1 MTYTVSESARKSGI
15 GAHTL
20 RFYDRQGLLPFV
32 ERDSNGIRKFK
43 EEDFE
48 WLQII
53 KNLKATGV
61 SIKKIKEYIDLCFIG
76 DAALEQRLK
85 FVQEHKIKIT
95 RQMKELEDFM
105 KFIDWKIWY
114 YNTAIEAGTESVH
127 YQSDV
132 VEYGVI
138 PEKT

>member
-1 MTYTVSESARKSGI
+1 MTYTVGEASKKSGI

-20 RFYDRQGLLPFV
+20 RFYDRQGLFPFV

-43 EEDFE
+43 EEDLE

-53 KNLKATGV
+53 KNLKSTGV
-61 SIKKIKEYIDLCFIG
+61 PVKKIREYIDFCMLG

-85 FVQEHKIKIT
+85 FVQDHKVKIE
-95 RQMKELEDFM
+95 RQIKELEDFM

-114 YNTAIEAGTESVH
+114 YNTAIEAGTESIH
-127 YQSDV
+127 FQQ
-132 VEYGVI
+132 
-138 PEKT
+138 